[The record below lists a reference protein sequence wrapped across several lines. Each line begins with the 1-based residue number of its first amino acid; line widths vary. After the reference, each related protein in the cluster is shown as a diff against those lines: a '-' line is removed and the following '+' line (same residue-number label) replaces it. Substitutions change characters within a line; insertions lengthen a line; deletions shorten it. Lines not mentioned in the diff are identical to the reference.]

1 VRPFQLP
8 NLRSKLIFSFL
19 GVALLPLLLLAW
31 VNQRTTQKTLMDN
44 ANQTLLSAA
53 SQTALSLDAF
63 IKTNLD
69 TVRVEAQLPILAKY
83 LSLPA
88 SQRQTIAAE
97 VEAALLALSRKDT
110 LNISSYALIDRQ
122 GRDILDTYTPDIG
135 IDKSDR
141 NYFQEPLKTGL
152 PYVSPLQ
159 YSPTE
164 QSSSLYFS
172 SPVRNALGQMIG
184 VLRIRYKAAAIQR
197 LVVQNTELVGG
208 RESFAILLDENYIH
222 LAHGTTAEL
231 NFKSIT
237 PLSPIRVKALQAEGR
252 LPKGSAADLST
263 NLPTFERGLANANTT
278 RFFTTPL
285 ALAGD
290 DKELY
295 SVAVTKLKTRPWFVV
310 FVQPQAEFLAPI
322 KAQIRYTLLLAL
334 VIVGVVIIAAVTIGQ
349 LLAKPLIHLA
359 SAVTSFTA
367 GDLSAR
373 SSIQSQDEI
382 GLLAS
387 SFNTMAMQVG
397 KLLQGL
403 EERTQ
408 ELEVSQH
415 VTVAVSELS
424 RAIRDPKRLLQEAIA
439 LMQNRF
445 GLHYVQIYLLDPKTQ
460 QLVKQA
466 DSGDQGMMPEQSPYL
481 SLACSESIIVRAAQT
496 KETIWIDD
504 IHCEFKADSKSFQ
517 LCSEIAI
524 PLISRGTLLG
534 VMDIQNDQSDRFSQM
549 DLETFNTLAGQIA
562 TALEN
567 AHLFEE
573 IQKAEL
579 QYREKASEL
588 EEALHELKRTQTQL
602 IQTEKMSSLGQLVAG
617 VAHEINNPV
626 NFIYGNLSYVS
637 DYAEDLLSLI
647 DLYQQC
653 CPDYPQIL
661 ERTEEIELDFLIEDL
676 PKTISSIKL
685 GAERIRQIVLTLR
698 NFSRLDEAEMKPV
711 DIHEGIESTLLI
723 LQNRLKAAPERPGI
737 EIVKEYGDLPEVEC
751 YAGQLN
757 QVFMNL
763 ISNGIDALQEYS
775 QERDLETI
783 KNHPPTITIRTQ
795 VSEQN
800 GVQISIIDNGA
811 GISDLVKARLFDPF
825 FTTKKVGEGTGLG
838 LSISYQIVVD
848 KHRGQMQ
855 CFSTRGEGAE
865 FRVEIPIKQQKVAAL
880 SR

>member
-1 VRPFQLP
+1 MM
-8 NLRSKLIFSFL
+8 
-19 GVALLPLLLLAW
+19 
-31 VNQRTTQKTLMDN
+31 QKTLTNN
-44 ANQTLLSAA
+44 ANQTLLTAA
-53 SQTALSLDAF
+53 SQTALSLDNF
-63 IKTNLD
+63 MRSNLD
-69 TVRVEAQLPILAKY
+69 AVRVEAQLPVLARY
-83 LSLPA
+83 LDLPV
-88 SQRQTIAAE
+88 SQRQSVAAE
-97 VEAALLALSRKDT
+97 VEVTLLSLSRKDT
-110 LNISSYALIDRQ
+110 LNISSYALLDRQ
-122 GRDILDTYTPDIG
+122 GRDVLDTYTPDIG
-135 IDKSDR
+135 EDQSNRD
-141 NYFQEPLKTGL
+141 YFQEPLKKGL
-152 PYVSPLQ
+152 PYVSPLR
-159 YSPTE
+159 YSVSDRVP
-164 QSSSLYFS
+164 SLYFS
-172 SPVRNALGQMIG
+172 SPVRNASGEIIG
-184 VLRIRYKAAAIQR
+184 VLRVRYNAAAIQR

-208 RESFAILLDENYIH
+208 RESFAILLDENYVR
-222 LAHGTTAEL
+222 LAEGTLTEL
-231 NFKSIT
+231 NFKSVT
-237 PLSPIRVKALQAEGR
+237 PLPPAQVKALQAEGR
-252 LPKGSAADLST
+252 LPNGSVADLST
-263 NLPTFERGLANANTT
+263 NLPTFEQGLANSKKTP
-278 RFFTTPL
+278 FFTAPLGSVNNDLYSAAVTPL
-285 ALAGD
+285 
-290 DKELY
+290 E
-295 SVAVTKLKTRPWFVV
+295 TKPWFVV
-310 FVQPQAEFLAPI
+310 FAQPQAVFLEPI
-322 KAQIRYTLLLAL
+322 KSQIRYTLLLAL
-334 VIVGVVIIAAVTIGQ
+334 IIVGIVIVAAVMIGQ
-349 LLAKPLIHLA
+349 RLTKPLIHLA
-359 SAVTSFTA
+359 NTVSQFTR
-367 GDLSAR
+367 GNLSAR
-373 SSIQSQDEI
+373 SSIQSKDEI

-387 SFNTMAMQVG
+387 SFNSMAIQVG

-424 RAIRDPKRLLQEAIA
+424 RAIHDPERLLQEAIA

-445 GLHYVQIYLLDPKTQ
+445 GLHYVQIYLLDQTTR
-460 QLVKQA
+460 QLIRRANTGKQ
-466 DSGDQGMMPEQSPYL
+466 DTRQDQTPYL
-481 SLACSESIIVRAAQT
+481 SLDCSENLIVRAAQT
-496 KETIWIDD
+496 QEIVSVDD
-504 IHCEFKADSKSFQ
+504 GYFESANDLKPS
-517 LCSEIAI
+517 LNGSEVAV
-524 PLISRGTLLG
+524 PLVSRGKLIG
-534 VMDIQNDQSDRFSQM
+534 VIDIQNDQSDRFSQM

-653 CPDYPQIL
+653 CPDHPQIL